1 MKQFSKRIKNIIS
14 DYIYIAIGTALTAF
28 GISVFMNPAKL
39 APGGI
44 SGIGTLIYHITAD
57 YLGHSL
63 DLGLIMLIL
72 SIPIYLLGVALFGK
86 EYGLKTLMGTLLL
99 SLFTSLFDLLFPSGI
114 IDYSRDSSLWLCTLF
129 TGLTNG
135 IGIGLVMRTGSN
147 TGGTDII
154 AQIIARYTPIAVG
167 NALLLV
173 DGIIIFISAFFFGI
187 ENALYSIIVSLMISI
202 IIDRVIVPFGTNY
215 AKNVF
220 IISPKTNEIGDYI
233 LKDLNRSGT
242 IISSKG
248 LFSKEDKDMLMTII
262 PKKDLTRLSRCVKEL
277 DPNAFMV
284 IQDTYHV
291 LGEGYNPI
299 DVLAD
304 NKDVTQK

>member
-1 MKQFSKRIKNIIS
+1 MKMLSKKLKNTLN
-14 DYIYIAIGTALTAF
+14 DYLYIVLGTALTAF

-44 SGIGTLIYHITAD
+44 SGLATLIYHISID
-57 YLGHSL
+57 YVGKSL
-63 DLGLIMLIL
+63 DLGIIMFFL
-72 SIPIYLLGVALFGK
+72 SIPIYLIGVILFGK
-86 EYGLKTLMGTLLL
+86 EYGFKTLLGKILLSVFTLL
-99 SLFTSLFDLLFPSGI
+99 FDTLFPHGI
-114 IDYSRDSSLWLCTLF
+114 IDYTKDSSLWLCTLF

-154 AQIIARYTPIAVG
+154 AQIIARYTPIALG
-167 NALLLV
+167 NALLLI
-173 DGIIIFISAFFFGI
+173 DGVIILVSAFFFSI
-187 ENALYSIIVSLMISI
+187 ENALYAIIVSLMISL

-215 AKNVF
+215 AKNIF
-220 IISPKTNEIGDYI
+220 IISPKINEIGDYI

-242 IISSKG
+242 IISAKG
-248 LFSKEDKDMLMTII
+248 LFTKEEKNMLMTII
-262 PKKDLTRLSRCVKEL
+262 PKKDLTKLSRCVKEL

-284 IQDTYHV
+284 IEDTYHV

-299 DVLAD
+299 DVVAD
-304 NKDVTQK
+304 NKDVTQG